1 MRQFKTTR
9 TAALAPAISLPGVD
23 LRTWAVRLFVAVFC
37 LGSVLMLTGSRLET
51 TRLRYQL
58 NVLHQRHQSLQ
69 TNVGRLEME
78 LANLARPQRI
88 ARLARAMGMT
98 DPGRG
103 QVIVM
108 NE

>member
-1 MRQFKTTR
+1 MRQQKTTR
-9 TAALAPAISLPGVD
+9 TAALAPALVWPGVD
-23 LRTWAVRLFVAVFC
+23 LRTLALRAFVAVFC

-88 ARLARAMGMT
+88 ARLARAMGLM
-98 DPGRG
+98 DPGRD
-103 QVIVM
+103 QVLVM

>member
-1 MRQFKTTR
+1 MRQPKTTR
-9 TAALAPAISLPGVD
+9 IAALAPALVLPSVD
-23 LRTWAVRLFVAVFC
+23 FRTWVLRAFVAVFC

-58 NVLHQRHQSLQ
+58 NVLHQRNQSLQ
-69 TNVGRLEME
+69 TNVVRLEME

-88 ARLARAMGMT
+88 ARLARSMGLM
-98 DPGRG
+98 DPGRD